1 MHALSLWLAWE
12 IIIEQCYI
20 WTAPH
25 YTAVTFQSMRSWL
38 KGYSKF
44 QIRTVVF
51 SGLIPSNSQ
60 QTLHVY
66 VFCADFIPKISPY
79 LYVVIEV
86 RVLNHQVAGNDRQR
100 ELDLDLCLTC
110 RQHDLLGLVPESW
123 FVLELHHG
131 LDGAVVVVDVD
142 RTHLQWKVGNR
153 GTWALRLIQLQIVQ
167 DMFPLSR
174 FRINSFFS
182 QQRQISIT
190 FALQKHFF
198 LTTEY
203 SND

>member
-1 MHALSLWLAWE
+1 MHALRLWLAWE

-20 WTAPH
+20 WNAPH

-167 DMFPLSR
+167 GHVPIKQVSHQL
-174 FRINSFFS
+174 IFFS
-182 QQRQISIT
+182 TETDLYYFCLTET
-190 FALQKHFF
+190 FFP
-198 LTTEY
+198 
-203 SND
+203 NNWI